1 MPGGH
6 LGPLLWFGECVLAFG
21 RVGGRWGGLPLR
33 AFLFLRVSETAAA
46 GPLLRAMRLVV
57 VDLGRVGPLG
67 ALFPPFTVGPM
78 GWAGGEAWEGVM
90 GLGGGGGG
98 CSDVSFYLW
107 MVRVEG
113 QGGSGLVFVSP
124 W

>member
-1 MPGGH
+1 
-6 LGPLLWFGECVLAFG
+6 
-21 RVGGRWGGLPLR
+21 
-33 AFLFLRVSETAAA
+33 
-46 GPLLRAMRLVV
+46 
-57 VDLGRVGPLG
+57 
-67 ALFPPFTVGPM
+67 M

-113 QGGSGLVFVSP
+113 QGGERARVCLSLVSSCASGYRVRLGRRGGHWALGVDG
-124 W
+124 WWAWLLQRGY